1 MKLKIV
7 TNNVGKVLL
16 AIPVILLFSF
26 SNPGAKQTGK
36 EQIKLS
42 SKNRPN
48 IIFLLTDDQRDNTFS
63 INGHPVIKTPNLDR
77 LISQGVRFSNT
88 YTAEPICSPSRA
100 SLFTGVHERVHGV
113 GFTSSYELT
122 EEQWEQTYPAM
133 LRDAGYYTGFIGKFG
148 VEYYTFRGK
157 ASEKFDYWAAHDGW
171 TKFFPKDFN
180 SGSCKPYHDAKQDI
194 ITYIMGEKV
203 ENFLDSLPEDKPFCL
218 SVSFSVPHG
227 TQTTSMHTEC
237 AEYKYMHEPANRNP
251 RLKEYPIYD
260 TLYRHSDIQIP
271 EDCGTNPYRFIPE
284 LVLDQ
289 SGRRI
294 NYNFN
299 YRVKSCFEHHVR
311 YYQIITGLDKV
322 VGDMLSGLNKRGLS
336 ENTIIVFASDHGL
349 LMGEYG
355 MGGKSLLYDLASK
368 IPCFVYDPSLPNDL
382 RGRTIDDLV
391 SSLDVT
397 STILDYAGVE
407 ALPHM
412 EGESLLPLI
421 NNNEVSWRDEIFLE
435 SLYTGRSNPFC
446 EGIRKGDWKYIRMYK
461 GGTRPL
467 YSEDDILSYSED
479 DLEFNGIKPDF
490 EQLFNL
496 KDDPTEHENIIN
508 KFEGTL
514 LLKELREKCTNY
526 ADNLNKQR
534 ETYKNQ
540 VRVKSRR

>member
-1 MKLKIV
+1 MKLKML
-7 TNNVGKVLL
+7 TKNVGKVLL
-16 AIPVILLFSF
+16 AISLILLFSF
-26 SNPGAKQTGK
+26 NNPGGKRTGE

-42 SKNRPN
+42 SKPCPN

-63 INGHPVIKTPNLDR
+63 ITGHPVIRTPNIDG

-88 YTAEPICSPSRA
+88 YTAEPICSPSRT
-100 SLFTGVHERVHGV
+100 SLFSGVHERVHGV
-113 GFTSSYELT
+113 GFTSSYKLT
-122 EEQWEQTYPAM
+122 EEQWAQTYPAM

-148 VEYYTFRGK
+148 IEYYTFKGK

-171 TKFFPKDFN
+171 TRFFPKDFE
-180 SGSCKPYHDAKQDI
+180 SESCNPYHDAKEDI
-194 ITYIMGEKV
+194 ITNIMGEKV
-203 ENFLDSLPEDKPFCL
+203 EGFFNSLPEDKPFCL

-237 AEYKYMHEPANRNP
+237 SEYKYMHEPANWNP

-289 SGRRI
+289 SGRKI

-299 YRVKSCFEHHVR
+299 YRVKSCIEHHIR
-311 YYQIITGLDKV
+311 YYQVITGLDKI
-322 VGDMLSGLNKRGLS
+322 VGDMLSGLKKRGLS

-368 IPCFVYDPSLPNDL
+368 IPCFIFDPSLPINL
-382 RGRTIDDLV
+382 QGRTVDNLV
-391 SSLDVT
+391 SSLDIT

-407 ALPHM
+407 ALSHM

-421 NNNEVSWRDEIFLE
+421 KNNEVAWRDEIFLE

-461 GGTRPL
+461 GGGRPL
-467 YSEDDILSYSED
+467 YSEDNMLAYTEN
-479 DLEFNGIKPDF
+479 DLEFVGIKPDF

-496 KDDPTEHENIIN
+496 KDDPTEHKNLIN
-508 KFEGTL
+508 NFEGTRL
-514 LLKELREKCTNY
+514 LEELREKCANY
-526 ADNLNKQR
+526 SGKLNKQR

-540 VRVKSRR
+540 VRVKLRR